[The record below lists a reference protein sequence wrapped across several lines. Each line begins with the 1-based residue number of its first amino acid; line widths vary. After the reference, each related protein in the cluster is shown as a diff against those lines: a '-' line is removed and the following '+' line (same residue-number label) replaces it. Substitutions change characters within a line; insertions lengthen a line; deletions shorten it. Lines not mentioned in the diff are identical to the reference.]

1 MWQKF
6 IHFRTVRWK
15 GGTGVPATQS
25 ILVMAVLLAGA
36 VLPCTLFA
44 ASAEVP
50 AVSANLGPC
59 SADFVVVDSNN
70 KPIYNAKVHVNIA
83 YGLMSKRKYDLEI
96 GTNSDGKAR
105 IEGLPAKLKK
115 PPLDFTIRSA
125 DQSKA
130 VVQDPSVEC
139 HETFNVQLGKP

>member
-1 MWQKF
+1 MPTWD
-6 IHFRTVRWK
+6 RVRR
-15 GGTGVPATQS
+15 
-25 ILVMAVLLAGA
+25 IL
-36 VLPCTLFA
+36 
-44 ASAEVP
+44 S
-50 AVSANLGPC
+50 
-59 SADFVVVDSNN
+59 VVDSNN

-139 HETFNVQLGKP
+139 HETFNVQLGNHDTVSEASLSSAV